1 MARKR
6 VARRRRAP
14 KPKRKLSAYNR
25 HVASEMK
32 KGKSMKQAASSWRG
46 RGKSKKRRTIRRPSR
61 KVGRKVGRNG
71 FNQQKLFKLA
81 RMAALLGPHAG
92 VWLSGADPMT
102 KASESVK
109 MLSGFDM
116 STGQFDMQSLVRG
129 YGPLLATTAVTA
141 LVPKINGLLK
151 GLL

>member
-1 MARKR
+1 
-6 VARRRRAP
+6 
-14 KPKRKLSAYNR
+14 
-25 HVASEMK
+25 
-32 KGKSMKQAASSWRG
+32 MKQAAASWKKTSRG
-46 RGKSKKRRTIRRPSR
+46 RALTKRKWTGRKSPDRRRGPRKAPAR